1 MGALPAGLGPS
12 WPGSPVN
19 AASRRRGSAHAATGT
34 GGHAPPGRENRPTA
48 GPPGRQHRPRRG
60 HPERR
65 VRPRRDR
72 YRRARPRRLGTT
84 PPPVPRRAAPPE
96 ERAPGAPR
104 PPTPR
109 QIPARTPPGAW
120 EPPHRR
126 SPGGQHRPRRGHPE
140 RRHSALDRPGSPACA
155 ARAARNGPP
164 ASPQAH
170 GAARQGHTEPVG
182 RHHVTNLAVGQR
194 LVRPAHLIPAPHTA
208 VRLRSAPDGAGCSR
222 PCAAHGPGAGA
233 APRPRT
239 SEWREPAADG
249 RGDTARPPAGGTAG
263 RGGGASCPAQGVRD
277 PAGVTGRVSAS
288 RQLTEPRLG
297 APVQPAA
304 TPPLTRPPAAS
315 PTVSARAQ
323 PTPRACV
330 PGCGGGRGP
339 VRWRRAPCG
348 VRCRGPS

>member
-1 MGALPAGLGPS
+1 MTGAGSLAWGPPCRAGALLAGLTGECGQPS
-12 WPGSPVN
+12 ARGRRHRDGYRRAAPGAWEPPH
-19 AASRRRGSAHAATGT
+19 RRS
-34 GGHAPPGRENRPTA
+34 
-48 GPPGRQHRPRRG
+48 PGRQHRPRRG

-72 YRRARPRRLGTT
+72 YRRAR
-84 PPPVPRRAAPPE
+84 
-96 ERAPGAPR
+96 
-104 PPTPR
+104 
-109 QIPARTPPGAW
+109 
-120 EPPHRR
+120 
-126 SPGGQHRPRRGHPE
+126 RRGPGNHPTAGLPAGSTAGGGGT
-140 RRHSALDRPGSPACA
+140 RSAGTAPWTGRAHRLAR
-155 ARAARNGPP
+155 RAARNGPP

-222 PCAAHGPGAGA
+222 PCAAHGPGVGA
-233 APRPRT
+233 PPRPRT

-249 RGDTARPPAGGTAG
+249 RGDTARPPASGTAG
-263 RGGGASCPAQGVRD
+263 RGGASCPAQGVRD
-277 PAGVTGRVSAS
+277 PAGVAWRVSAS